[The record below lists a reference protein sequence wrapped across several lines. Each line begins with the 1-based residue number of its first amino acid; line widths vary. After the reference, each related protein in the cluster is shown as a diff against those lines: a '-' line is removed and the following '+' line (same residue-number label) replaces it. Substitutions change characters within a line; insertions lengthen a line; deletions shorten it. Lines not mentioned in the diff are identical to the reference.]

1 MRDSRRFI
9 RLVDLYTG
17 EYWAVA
23 GGVSLMMGYGL
34 SGAGVARSWGEKF
47 ALIVGVKE
55 LDALGPLPF
64 SIAAGC
70 VQLGS
75 VALIANGVSFSKGVI
90 NVMTLLKIALVI
102 FLIAV
107 GFAVARTNPFS
118 SSGDFFAEGASG
130 VVGTGSRSALSSRA
144 SVLREGRGLPTH
156 VFLAGVF

>member
-47 ALIVGVKE
+47 ALVVGVKE

-90 NVMTLLKIALVI
+90 NVLATVQIK
-102 FLIAV
+102 F
-107 GFAVARTNPFS
+107 R
-118 SSGDFFAEGASG
+118 GASPA
-130 VVGTGSRSALSSRA
+130 RHRRDACR
-144 SVLREGRGLPTH
+144 RRR
-156 VFLAGVF
+156 

>member
-1 MRDSRRFI
+1 MLTGEVYPVAGPSSALCWMIAGGVCLLSAFSYMELSAAIPTRGSTYAFS
-9 RLVDLYTG
+9 LHALG

-102 FLIAV
+102 FLIAA
-107 GFAVARTNPFS
+107 GFAVAQTNPFS
-118 SSGDFFAEGASG
+118 
-130 VVGTGSRSALSSRA
+130 
-144 SVLREGRGLPTH
+144 
-156 VFLAGVF
+156 